1 LFKTVRR
8 FAYWAIA
15 IAVVALTVYLALRPR
30 PVLVDVAEVT
40 QGPMDV
46 RVQEDAQTRIHER
59 YVVSTPLT
67 GRLLRIT
74 LEVGDLVLAGQTVL
88 ARLQPTDPD
97 FLDPR
102 TAAQARARVKAAEQR
117 LQAAKAELAK
127 AETAVD
133 FAEREMGRV
142 RQSLRSKAASQRE
155 FDEVQLDFRL
165 RTEEAK
171 AAGFAVDIAEYEL
184 ELERAA
190 LMMIDPEQQE
200 DSKAELKIKAP
211 IDGRVLRIIQ
221 ESSTV
226 VTAGSPLMELG
237 DPSDLEVV
245 ADVLSRDAVRISPG
259 DKVLLKRWGGDR
271 DLQGRVR
278 LVEPSGFTKVSA
290 LGVEEQ
296 RVNVVIDLVDPPEQR
311 RELGDGFRVDAE
323 VIVWESEKALQVPTS
338 ALFRKEGQ
346 WHVFTMNSSEAH
358 LQPVTIGQNNG
369 LVAEVIDGLSSDD
382 TVIIHP
388 SDEVEDGV
396 KVARR

>member
-1 LFKTVRR
+1 MFKTVRR
-8 FAYWAIA
+8 LAYWTIA
-15 IAVVALTVYLALRPR
+15 IALVVGTVYLALRPR
-30 PVLVDVAEVT
+30 PVLVDVAQVT
-40 QGPMDV
+40 RGPMDV
-46 RVQEDAQTRIHER
+46 RVQEDAQTRIRER

-67 GRLLRIT
+67 GRLMRIT
-74 LEVGDLVLAGQTVL
+74 LDVGDLVLAGQTVL

-117 LQAAKAELAK
+117 LQAAKADLAK

-133 FAEREMGRV
+133 FAEREMSRV
-142 RQSLRSKAASQRE
+142 RQSMQQNAASERE
-155 FDEVQLDFRL
+155 FEERQLAYKL

-184 ELERAA
+184 ELQRAA
-190 LMMIDPEQQE
+190 LMMVDPDQPHDAE
-200 DSKAELKIKAP
+200 AELEIKAP

-226 VTAGSPLMELG
+226 VTAGSPLLELG
-237 DPSDLEVV
+237 DPRDLEVI
-245 ADVLSRDAVRISPG
+245 ADVLSRDAVKISPA
-259 DKVLLKRWGGDR
+259 DPVLLKRWGGDH
-271 DLQGRVR
+271 DLHGRVR

-296 RVNVVIDLVDPPEQR
+296 RVNVVIDLVDPPAAR

-323 VIVWESEKALQVPTS
+323 VIVWQSDDVLQVPTS

-346 WHVFTMNSSEAH
+346 WHVFSMNDSRAH
-358 LQPVTIGQNNG
+358 LKPVAIGHNNG
-369 LVAEVIDGLSSDD
+369 LVAEVIDGLSTGE
-382 TVIIHP
+382 TVVIHP
-388 SDEVEDGV
+388 GDEVEDGA
-396 KVARR
+396 KVSER